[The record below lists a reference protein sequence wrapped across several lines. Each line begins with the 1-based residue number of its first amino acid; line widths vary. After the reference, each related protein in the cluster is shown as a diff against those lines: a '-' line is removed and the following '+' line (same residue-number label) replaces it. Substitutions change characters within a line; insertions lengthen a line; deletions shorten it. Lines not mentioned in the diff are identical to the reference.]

1 MKSNAQASSMFPV
14 GGFLRTL
21 PFWLG
26 AVIVSFVPTKILS
39 TIEYVLVPSQ
49 GVGSLILDE
58 ALVISPIMLYFLYAM
73 RYIATRMD
81 RLSEYTNGMSPEN
94 TTLRLRTSP
103 IRLSR
108 VLIVWIILLVVI
120 NLVSPIPSS
129 IEGAVSNHVLVFAY
143 FFLILAFFLW
153 TYGSSMVA
161 IYRAG
166 KLPFQLKPFTEDR
179 TLGLK
184 PFGSVS
190 ICLLYVYGIFPI
202 IVTFLQLITIN
213 VEIPGGVTVGLGSFR
228 ASDLIILSG
237 LILVGVVLF
246 LLPLVGIH
254 RRLQDARRQELSWI
268 TRRYTNLVQRLKD
281 RITRSD
287 QSENANEKDALASEI
302 SIVRQ
307 IQSDI
312 HRIQTWPFDLG
323 VITRLATVL
332 VLPPILGVPARIMI
346 LIFLRI

>member
-1 MKSNAQASSMFPV
+1 MRSNGHYSNGLPV
-14 GGFLRTL
+14 GGFLRRV

-39 TIEYVLVPSQ
+39 TIEYLLVPSQ

-58 ALVISPIMLYFLYAM
+58 ALVLSLIMLYFLYAM

-81 RLSEYTNGMSPEN
+81 RLSEYTNGMSPED

-184 PFGSVS
+184 PFGTVS
-190 ICLLYVYGIFPI
+190 MRLVSVYGVFPI

-287 QSENANEKDALASEI
+287 QFENANEKDALASEI

-332 VLPPILGVPARIMI
+332 VLPPILGVAARIMI

>member
-1 MKSNAQASSMFPV
+1 MKSDGHAPNTFPV

-58 ALVISPIMLYFLYAM
+58 ALVLSLVMLYFVYGM
-73 RYIATRMD
+73 RYITRRID
-81 RLSEYTNGMSPEN
+81 RLSEYAQGMSPEN
-94 TTLRLRTSP
+94 TELRLRTP
-103 IRLSR
+103 PYRLSG
-108 VLIVWIILLVVI
+108 VLIVWIILFVVI
-120 NLVSPIPSS
+120 NLVSPIPLNF
-129 IEGAVSNHVLVFAY
+129 EGVVSNHVLVFAY

-153 TYGSSMVA
+153 TYGSSMLA

-166 KLPFQLKPFTEDR
+166 KLPYQLKPFTEDR

-184 PFGSVS
+184 PFGTVSMRLVSV
-190 ICLLYVYGIFPI
+190 YTIFPI
-202 IVTFLQLITIN
+202 IVMFLQLITIN
-213 VEIPGGVTVGLGSFR
+213 VEVPGGVTVGLGSFR
-228 ASDLIILSG
+228 ASDLIILGG
-237 LILVGVVLF
+237 LILVGVILF
-246 LLPLVGIH
+246 LIPLLGIH
-254 RRLQDARRQELSWI
+254 RRLQEARRQELSWI
-268 TRRYTNLVQRLKD
+268 TTRYTNLVQRLKD
-281 RITRSD
+281 RMTHFD

-307 IQSDI
+307 IESDV

-332 VLPPILGVPARIMI
+332 VLPPILGVVARIMI

>member
-1 MKSNAQASSMFPV
+1 MKSDGHAMKAFPV

-58 ALVISPIMLYFLYAM
+58 ALVLSLIMLYFLYAM
-73 RYIATRMD
+73 RYIATRMG
-81 RLSEYTNGMSPEN
+81 RLSEYAKGMSPEN
-94 TTLRLRTSP
+94 TALGLRTPP

-120 NLVSPIPSS
+120 NLVSPIPLSF
-129 IEGAVSNHVLVFAY
+129 EGAVSNHVLVFAY
-143 FFLILAFFLW
+143 FFLILSFFLW
-153 TYGSSMVA
+153 TYGSSMLA

-184 PFGSVS
+184 PFGTVSMRLVSV
-190 ICLLYVYGIFPI
+190 YAIFPI

-213 VEIPGGVTVGLGSFR
+213 VEVPGGVTVGPGSFR
-228 ASDLIILSG
+228 ASDLIILGG
-237 LILVGVVLF
+237 LILVGVILF
-246 LLPLVGIH
+246 LIPLLGIH
-254 RRLQDARRQELSWI
+254 RRLQEARRQELSWI
-268 TRRYTNLVQRLKD
+268 TPRYTNLVQRLKD
-281 RITRSD
+281 RMTHSD
-287 QSENANEKDALASEI
+287 QSEIANEKDALASEI

-307 IQSDI
+307 IESDI

-332 VLPPILGVPARIMI
+332 VLPPILGVVARIMI

>member
-1 MKSNAQASSMFPV
+1 MRSNGHYSNGLPV
-14 GGFLRTL
+14 GGFLRRV

-39 TIEYVLVPSQ
+39 TIEYLLVPSQ

-58 ALVISPIMLYFLYAM
+58 ALVLSLIMLYFLYAM

-94 TTLRLRTSP
+94 TTLRLKTSP

-120 NLVSPIPSS
+120 DLVSPIPSS

-184 PFGSVS
+184 PFGTVS
-190 ICLLYVYGIFPI
+190 MRLVSVYGIFPI

-254 RRLQDARRQELSWI
+254 RRLQDARRQELSWV

-287 QSENANEKDALASEI
+287 QFENANEKDALASEI

-332 VLPPILGVPARIMI
+332 VLPPILGVAARIMI

>member
-1 MKSNAQASSMFPV
+1 MRSNGHYSNGLPV
-14 GGFLRTL
+14 GGFLRRV

-39 TIEYVLVPSQ
+39 TIEYLLVPSQ

-58 ALVISPIMLYFLYAM
+58 ALVLSLIMLYFLYAM

-81 RLSEYTNGMSPEN
+81 RLSEYTNGMSPED

-166 KLPFQLKPFTEDR
+166 KLPFQLKPFT
-179 TLGLK
+179 
-184 PFGSVS
+184 
-190 ICLLYVYGIFPI
+190 
-202 IVTFLQLITIN
+202 
-213 VEIPGGVTVGLGSFR
+213 
-228 ASDLIILSG
+228 
-237 LILVGVVLF
+237 
-246 LLPLVGIH
+246 
-254 RRLQDARRQELSWI
+254 
-268 TRRYTNLVQRLKD
+268 
-281 RITRSD
+281 
-287 QSENANEKDALASEI
+287 
-302 SIVRQ
+302 
-307 IQSDI
+307 
-312 HRIQTWPFDLG
+312 
-323 VITRLATVL
+323 
-332 VLPPILGVPARIMI
+332 
-346 LIFLRI
+346 

>member
-1 MKSNAQASSMFPV
+1 MRSNDHYSNGLPV
-14 GGFLRTL
+14 GGFLRRV

-39 TIEYVLVPSQ
+39 TIEYLLVPSQ

-58 ALVISPIMLYFLYAM
+58 ALVLSLIMLYFLYAM

-81 RLSEYTNGMSPEN
+81 RLSEYTNEMSPES

-184 PFGSVS
+184 PFGTVS
-190 ICLLYVYGIFPI
+190 MRLVSVYGIFPI

-213 VEIPGGVTVGLGSFR
+213 VEIPGGVTVGLGRFR
-228 ASDLIILSG
+228 ASDLIILIG

-254 RRLQDARRQELSWI
+254 RRLQDARRQELSWV

-287 QSENANEKDALASEI
+287 QFENANEKDALASEI

-332 VLPPILGVPARIMI
+332 VLPPILGVAARIMI

>member
-1 MKSNAQASSMFPV
+1 MRSNGHYSNGLPV
-14 GGFLRTL
+14 GGFLRRV

-39 TIEYVLVPSQ
+39 TIEYLLVPSQ

-58 ALVISPIMLYFLYAM
+58 ALVLSLIMLYFLYAM

-81 RLSEYTNGMSPEN
+81 RLSEYTNEMSPES

-184 PFGSVS
+184 PFGTVS
-190 ICLLYVYGIFPI
+190 MRLVSVYGIFPI

-287 QSENANEKDALASEI
+287 QFENANEKDALASEI

-332 VLPPILGVPARIMI
+332 VLPPILGVAARIMI

>member
-1 MKSNAQASSMFPV
+1 MRSNGHYSNGLPV
-14 GGFLRTL
+14 GGFLRRV

-39 TIEYVLVPSQ
+39 TIEYLLVPSQ

-58 ALVISPIMLYFLYAM
+58 ALVLSLIMLYFLYAM

-184 PFGSVS
+184 PFGTVS
-190 ICLLYVYGIFPI
+190 MRLVSVYGIFPI

-228 ASDLIILSG
+228 ASDLIILSS

-268 TRRYTNLVQRLKD
+268 TRRCTNLVQRLKD

-287 QSENANEKDALASEI
+287 QFENANEKDALASEI

-332 VLPPILGVPARIMI
+332 VLPPILGVAARIMI

>member
-1 MKSNAQASSMFPV
+1 MRSNGRYSNGLPV
-14 GGFLRTL
+14 GGFLRRV

-39 TIEYVLVPSQ
+39 TIEYLLVPSQ

-58 ALVISPIMLYFLYAM
+58 ALVLSLIMLYFLYAM

-184 PFGSVS
+184 PFGTVS
-190 ICLLYVYGIFPI
+190 MRLVSVYGIFPI

-228 ASDLIILSG
+228 ASDLIILSS

-287 QSENANEKDALASEI
+287 QFENANEKDALASEI

-332 VLPPILGVPARIMI
+332 VLPPILGVAARIMI

>member
-1 MKSNAQASSMFPV
+1 MRSNGHYSNGLPV
-14 GGFLRTL
+14 GGFLRRV

-26 AVIVSFVPTKILS
+26 AVIVSFVSTKILS
-39 TIEYVLVPSQ
+39 TIEYLLVPSQ

-58 ALVISPIMLYFLYAM
+58 ALVLSLIMLYFLYAM

-81 RLSEYTNGMSPEN
+81 RLSEYTNGMSPED

-184 PFGSVS
+184 PFGTVS
-190 ICLLYVYGIFPI
+190 MRLVSVYGIFPI

-287 QSENANEKDALASEI
+287 QFENANEKDALASEI

-332 VLPPILGVPARIMI
+332 VLPPILGVAARIMI